1 MQPRYG
7 LKLWSVNA
15 KDYLRPAA
23 ELYEQ
28 GVFDYIELYVVPG
41 AAADLASWR
50 SLDVPY
56 IIHCPHFAHGFNLAQ
71 AQCFSRNCELFEEVR
86 LFADTL
92 CASSI
97 IIHGGMGGHAQETA
111 RQLRALRE
119 PRALLEN
126 KPHHVLRDD
135 GSLLLCRGALPEEIA
150 LICAESGCG
159 FCLDFEH
166 ALCSA
171 NTHRIP
177 PQQMIEDFMRLN
189 PAMFHLAGIGDRAQE
204 TDAHRHICAD
214 DGSARQF
221 LSYVQPGQRISVE
234 TVKDFRDK
242 LDDFCEDIALLR
254 DWYSEG
260 QKRQ

>member
-15 KDYLRPAA
+15 KSYLRSSA

-41 AAADLASWR
+41 TAAGLASWR

-71 AQCFSRNCELFEEVR
+71 APFFSHNCALFDEVR
-86 LFADTL
+86 EFADAL
-92 CASSI
+92 RAQFI
-97 IIHGGMGGHAQETA
+97 IIHGGMGGEARETA

-119 PRALLEN
+119 PRALVEN

-135 GSLLLCRGALPEEIA
+135 GSLLLCRGALPEEIE

-171 NTHRIP
+171 NTHGLPLR
-177 PQQMIEDFMRLN
+177 QMLEDFMRLK
-189 PAMFHLAGIGDRAQE
+189 PAMFHLAGIENPSQE
-204 TDAHRHICAD
+204 TDAHRHICVD
-214 DGSARQF
+214 KGLVRQF
-221 LSYVQPGQRISVE
+221 LSYVRPGQRISVE
-234 TVKDFRDK
+234 TVKDFRER

-254 DWYSEG
+254 DWYSGG
-260 QKRQ
+260 QERQ